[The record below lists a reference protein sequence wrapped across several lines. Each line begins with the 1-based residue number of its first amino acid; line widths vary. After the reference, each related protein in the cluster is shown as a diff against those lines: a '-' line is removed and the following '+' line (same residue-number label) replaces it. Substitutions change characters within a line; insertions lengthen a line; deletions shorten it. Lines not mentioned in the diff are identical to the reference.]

1 MAQAANASVQAGR
14 FQELANRGLVSR
26 ERRGRDLRQVQ
37 LYVSA
42 KGSRLLAAA
51 PRPLIGVLQQALSE
65 LPAARLRALHAAL
78 AHVIARMRGKQVAAA
93 RALPL
98 SEM

>member
-1 MAQAANASVQAGR
+1 
-14 FQELANRGLVSR
+14 
-26 ERRGRDLRQVQ
+26 VQ
-37 LYVSA
+37 LYASK
-42 KGSRLLAAA
+42 KGLRLLAAA

-65 LPAARLRALHAAL
+65 LPAARLRALHAELARVVAL
-78 AHVIARMRGKQVAAA
+78 MKGKQVAAA